1 MRSRQRAFRTISGY
15 KGTRFLLL
23 LLLPLPPHP
32 PPILGFVVDT
42 EQIEKQS
49 SDVVSQ
55 GQLFEN
61 HLPMMRLRMKMYE
74 VLTKM

>member
-23 LLLPLPPHP
+23 LPHP

>member
-23 LLLPLPPHP
+23 LPPHP